1 MERLFAQ
8 LLAKGQGGRTVH
20 VLFESRGKQE
30 DADLELEFRRICAN
44 QRNWGWKQT
53 DFTKI
58 RFEPVFVK
66 KAANATGLQLSD
78 LTARPIALSYLRPDQ
93 ANRAFEA
100 IEPKLRGVKSFP

>member
-1 MERLFAQ
+1 
-8 LLAKGQGGRTVH
+8 

-53 DFTKI
+53 DFTQI

-78 LTARPIALSYLRPDQ
+78 LTARPIALHYLRPDQ
-93 ANRAFEA
+93 SNRAYDT
-100 IEPKLRGVKSFP
+100 ISTKLRAVKCFP